1 MISLEQYFNNNT
13 GRLIHKYQHY
23 FDIYERHFQKYRNKK
38 VVILEIGIFQ
48 GGSLQM
54 WKKYFG
60 NKAVIYGIDIN
71 PKCKAFEEKNINI
84 FIGSQSDRKFLR
96 YVKRQI
102 PKVDILIDDGGH
114 FMKQQIITFEEMY
127 DHVNEDGIYLAE
139 DLHTSYW
146 LRYGGGNRRMGT
158 FIEYSKKLIDSLN
171 AYHSE
176 QRSLKVSEFT
186 KSTYAL
192 HYYDSMLVVEKTPRK
207 PPVDSSTGNLSYPV
221 ETAPRHFSYVVRIG
235 LLHVVDFVLRLFR
248 LPGLMR

>member
-127 DHVNEDGIYLAE
+127 DHVKEDGIYLAE

-221 ETAPRHFSYVVRIG
+221 ETAPRHFSCVVRIG
-235 LLHVVDFVLRLFR
+235 PLHVVDFVLRLFR
-248 LPGLMR
+248 LPGLMH